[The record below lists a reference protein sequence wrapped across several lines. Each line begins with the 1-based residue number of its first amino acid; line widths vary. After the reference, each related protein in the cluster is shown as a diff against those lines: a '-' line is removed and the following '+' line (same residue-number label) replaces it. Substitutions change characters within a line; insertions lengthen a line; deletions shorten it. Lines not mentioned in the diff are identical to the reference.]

1 MTRMIRMGKKKK
13 GGMEITITTNLI
25 MKTLMKCMRVMMKMT
40 LEAVNGEVMW
50 MREMRKKMK
59 KMKIVSDGVDHERGK
74 ELEERRLE
82 RISERRGVGKVG
94 RGRREF
100 G

>member
-1 MTRMIRMGKKKK
+1 
-13 GGMEITITTNLI
+13 MEITITTNLI
-25 MKTLMKCMRVMMKMT
+25 MKTLMKCMRMMMKMT

-50 MREMRKKMK
+50 MREMRKMKMK
-59 KMKIVSDGVDHERGK
+59 MTVSVGVDHERGK
-74 ELEERRLE
+74 ELEERKLE
-82 RISERRGVGKVG
+82 RTSDRRGVGRVG

>member
-1 MTRMIRMGKKKK
+1 MIRMGKKKK

-25 MKTLMKCMRVMMKMT
+25 MKTLMKCMRMMMKMT

-59 KMKIVSDGVDHERGK
+59 MKKIVSDGVDRERGK
-74 ELEERRLE
+74 ELEERKLE
-82 RISERRGVGKVG
+82 RT
-94 RGRREF
+94 
-100 G
+100 